1 MGTSLADRAWSR
13 ESAVFRI
20 TGVLSVIGGWFIT
33 AGAAFIVCYL
43 VTNAM
48 VYGSFVAMTIA
59 IALAIFIL
67 LRSNMKFKMAKQ
79 DSEVDIIFKKL
90 VASRDKDNSWQL
102 LKKHVGLCN
111 AEKVRFSY
119 ECYEKITD
127 AFLHEDYRMLR
138 VYTHKIET
146 SMKQLKRQRRREII
160 GLRKIDHILAVEKNT
175 WYFLTSNAIEQMIY
189 SLKRIND
196 SCREHVG
203 NNFSPVDFEYT
214 SSYIKYQQFVVEI
227 IEQVSLMM
235 ESENMDAM
243 KAAALRERAEMVQV
257 SLSEYRKQIIDS
269 IQQQNVNIASATV
282 FLSIIQESQQIL
294 SCLRHMTRGMVK
306 FM

>member
-1 MGTSLADRAWSR
+1 
-13 ESAVFRI
+13 
-20 TGVLSVIGGWFIT
+20 
-33 AGAAFIVCYL
+33 
-43 VTNAM
+43 
-48 VYGSFVAMTIA
+48 
-59 IALAIFIL
+59 
-67 LRSNMKFKMAKQ
+67 
-79 DSEVDIIFKKL
+79 
-90 VASRDKDNSWQL
+90 
-102 LKKHVGLCN
+102 
-111 AEKVRFSY
+111 
-119 ECYEKITD
+119 
-127 AFLHEDYRMLR
+127 
-138 VYTHKIET
+138 
-146 SMKQLKRQRRREII
+146 MKQLKRQRRREII

-175 WYFLTSNAIEQMIY
+175 WYFLSNNAIEQLIY

-203 NNFSPVDFEYT
+203 NNFSPVDYEYT
-214 SSYIKYQQFVVEI
+214 NSYIKYQQSVVEI
-227 IEQVSLMM
+227 MEQVSLMM
-235 ESENMDAM
+235 ESPSIEPV